1 MFENVDDEPEVVE
14 TEQQDEAIEGDVDG
28 SLTPEQREAKRLARK
43 PYIDHLDDG
52 VADVNGERVPLFNV
66 GDRIVVERR
75 ISFLTNHPWL
85 DTRVYVV
92 KIIDDETGAVH
103 CTDEEMQHY
112 ACVSFKS
119 EHQRIK
125 LAPKKGPI
133 FARKKK
139 EEKPKLVADDGTAKK
154 RGRPKGSKNRSKEV
168 IEAERKAKAEEK
180 RRAGS

>member
-1 MFENVDDEPEVVE
+1 MLDGDTDTVTDEPTDKVE
-14 TEQQDEAIEGDVDG
+14 DEEFDIEDG
-28 SLTPEQREAKRLARK
+28 SLTPEQREARRLARK
-43 PYIDHLDDG
+43 PYIDHLQDG
-52 VADVNGERVPLFNV
+52 VAEADGERVPLFDV

-75 ISFLTNHPWL
+75 ISFLTGHPWL

-92 KIIDDETGAVH
+92 KVIDDETGAIH

-119 EHQRIK
+119 EFQRVK

-139 EEKPKLVADDGTAKK
+139 EEKPKEEPTGEPKK
-154 RGRPKGSKNRSKEV
+154 RGRPKGSKNRPKEV
-168 IEAERKAKAEEK
+168 IEAERKAKVED
-180 RRAGS
+180 RHAG